1 MRPSISATANRRAA
15 AALLLAL
22 SAAPAHALLR
32 FDESRNQVYV
42 TGYVGV
48 GYDSNVFT
56 NDQPGNGDM
65 IISGGA
71 GMEFARKA
79 GLIGVNASLGWDFG
93 NFATFTEENFLNPS
107 MSLEF
112 SKGTGRTTGAVQ
124 LNARR
129 ETRADPTVG
138 LRTDS
143 WNYGINLNYR
153 YPIMERYSLA
163 GNIGYAITDY
173 VDPGQTFVDLD
184 TYTVGT
190 DLFYSWRSDRDL
202 LAGYRYRFS
211 ETSVNSES
219 VDHSWY
225 VGVSGRILSKLSGS
239 ARVGWTYRE
248 NHFPGDTTL
257 IDGVTPKTEDSSDG
271 MYVSLS
277 GTWPATRKATYT
289 LALTQDF
296 SSSSTNF
303 QTQTSSADLTGQFSH
318 TVKFSTRANLG
329 VGYTQFLSGFAPDS
343 PTYSEGFNGED
354 RNDHYFTCG
363 VGANYTLTEHFTLSA
378 NYTFYQNWSNL
389 SSYEFVR
396 HSVGLTLSTRW

>member
-1 MRPSISATANRRAA
+1 MRASISATANRQAA

-22 SAAPAHALLR
+22 SAVPAHALLR

-42 TGYVGV
+42 TAYVGV

-56 NDQPGNGDM
+56 NNQTGNDDM
-65 IISGGA
+65 VISGGA
-71 GMEFARKA
+71 GIEFARKA

-93 NFATFTEENFLNPS
+93 NFTTFTDENFLNPS

-211 ETSVNSES
+211 ETSVTSES

-225 VGVSGRILSKLSGS
+225 AGVSGRILSKLSGS

-248 NHFPGDTTL
+248 NRFPANTTL
-257 IDGVTPKTEDSSDG
+257 IDGTTPKTEDSTDG

-277 GTWPATRKATYT
+277 GTWPATRKATFT

-303 QTQTSSADLTGQFSH
+303 QTQTSSADLTGLFSH
-318 TVKFSTRANLG
+318 TVKFSTRANIG
-329 VGYTQFLSGFAPDS
+329 VGYTQFLSGFANNT
-343 PTYSEGFNGED
+343 PTFTEGFNGLD
-354 RNDHYFTCG
+354 RNDHYFTAG
-363 VGANYTLTEHFTLSA
+363 VGANYAITEHFTLSV
-378 NYTFYQNWSNL
+378 NYTYYQNWSNL
-389 SSYEFVR
+389 SSFEFVR